1 MGILV
6 DNIYKSF
13 KKRAVVNGVS
23 LTVDNGEIVGLLG
36 PNGAGKSTIFYMIVG
51 LLQPDK
57 GSISLGGDNI
67 TKLPIFKRS
76 RLGIGYLA
84 QESSIFRNMTV
95 YDNIVAALEFRYSKK
110 VEIKSRVDE
119 LIADFNLEKVIKS
132 YGYALSGGER
142 RRVEIARCL
151 ATNPDFILLDEPFAG
166 IDPISVSDIQSM
178 VFSLK
183 GRGIGVLIT
192 DHNVRET
199 LKITDRAYIVSD
211 GEILVEGSA
220 EVVLD
225 NDEVKRRYLGDSFTL

>member
-6 DNIYKSF
+6 DNIFKSF
-13 KKRAVVNGVS
+13 KKRTVVNGVS

-51 LLQPDK
+51 LLKPDK
-57 GSISLGGDNI
+57 GSISLSGEDI

-95 YDNIVAALEFRYSKK
+95 HDNIVAALEFRYSKRA
-110 VEIKSRVDE
+110 EIKNRVDE
-119 LIADFNLEKVIKS
+119 LVADFNLEKVIKS

-151 ATNPDFILLDEPFAG
+151 ATNPSFILLDEPFAG

-183 GRGIGVLIT
+183 DRGIGVLIT